1 MLQLKPTPRVYYYNS
16 NASMSS
22 TELSRQLTTL
32 MGKSDLQDR
41 QIVLLCIG
49 SDRST
54 GDSLGPLIGYKLE
67 KLRLPGVL
75 VYGTLNQPVHAANLE
90 EKLLQISS
98 EVKNPYIIAIDA
110 SLGLKEHIGF
120 VTLGTGPLKP
130 GLGVNKELPHVGDL
144 HITGIVN
151 VSGMME
157 TLLLQTTRLS
167 TVMKLADSISRGL
180 MHSLMPGRIIPLYPD
195 IE

>member
-1 MLQLKPTPRVYYYNS
+1 MLQLKSTPRVYYYNS

-22 TELSRQLTTL
+22 TELSRQLTAL
-32 MGKSDLQDR
+32 MEKVDLQDR

-90 EKLLQISS
+90 EKLNEITS

-167 TVMKLADSISRGL
+167 TVMKLADSISRGII
-180 MHSLMPGRIIPLYPD
+180 HSLMPSRIIPLYPD